1 MPQIKNDNTLPQD
14 FGGIFPFTNAS
25 DMPLKCKWNNVEYTF
40 PAMSTSPM
48 IISNATPE
56 EVQHIRKKFA
66 REYAE
71 REFYKSGR
79 FQELDAAAP
88 KGSGNVPAIYS
99 EADLQ
104 PYIQQC
110 LEPLPAGRATAQVL
124 ARDSSD
130 NYRKDETGAN
140 ITVPLD
146 KNMPL
151 VKAGAEV
158 MVD

>member
-1 MPQIKNDNTLPQD
+1 MPPRKNDNILPPD
-14 FGGIFPFTNAS
+14 FDGVFRFTNAS
-25 DMPLKCKWNNVEYTF
+25 DRELTCRWGGIAYTF
-40 PAMSTSPM
+40 PPMATSPM

-71 REFYKSGR
+71 REFYISGR
-79 FQELDAAAP
+79 FKEMDAQAKP
-88 KGSGNVPAIYS
+88 GSGAVPAIYS
-99 EADLQ
+99 ESDLE

-110 LEPLPAGRATAQVL
+110 LQPLQAGRVSARVMP
-124 ARDSSD
+124 RDSAD
-130 NYRKDETGAN
+130 NYRKDPDGSN

-146 KNMPL
+146 RNVPL

-158 MVD
+158 ITD